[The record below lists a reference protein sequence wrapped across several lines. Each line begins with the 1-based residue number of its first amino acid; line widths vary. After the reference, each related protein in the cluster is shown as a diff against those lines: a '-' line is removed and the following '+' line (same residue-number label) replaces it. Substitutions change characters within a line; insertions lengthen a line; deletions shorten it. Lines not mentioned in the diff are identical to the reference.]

1 MNKDEQQALNAKLA
15 DAADNEN
22 LGEVV
27 ALIAAGADVNGKH
40 CLDGCMHTPLIK
52 AAVKGNIPI
61 VTYLLEHGADTSRMG
76 SENKTPETLAR
87 ENGKVEVVARIKA
100 FEDEKN
106 PERVSFQTYI
116 GDRVREDIYDFSMM
130 ERLTLIR
137 QSRFGA
143 VEAAAI
149 TGFSSIE
156 DQSDGSML
164 RKAFN
169 EHVKRGGMTD
179 ESEVFALRVFKAK
192 PGLQKAP

>member
-1 MNKDEQQALNAKLA
+1 MNKDEQQALNTKLA
-15 DAADNEN
+15 DAAENQN

-27 ALIAAGADVNGKH
+27 ALILAGADVNGKH

-52 AAVKGNIPI
+52 AAVMGNIPI

-76 SENKTPETLAR
+76 SENKTAETLAR
-87 ENGKVEVVARIKA
+87 ENGKIDVVTRLKA
-100 FEDEKN
+100 FEDDKK

-116 GDRVREDIYDFSMM
+116 GDRVREDIYDFSMK

-137 QSRFGA
+137 QSRFGT
-143 VEAAAI
+143 VETATI

-156 DQSDGSML
+156 DQSDASAL

-169 EHVKRGGMTD
+169 EHVKRGGMTE
-179 ESEVFALRVFKAK
+179 ESEVFVLRVFKAK
-192 PGLQKAP
+192 PGLQRAP